1 MSFQLR
7 RLVALALAA
16 LALTAGATATATA
29 ASASAPPAQ
38 AVNQPAADDFDGYP
52 GEGLGHG
59 HGHGHG
65 HGQERPLHFGPFEIP
80 RDGTVSG
87 GFSWGMRG

>member
-29 ASASAPPAQ
+29 AAAASASARPAQ

-52 GEGLGHG
+52 GE
-59 HGHGHG
+59 GHGHG

-80 RDGTVSG
+80 RNGTVSG

>member
-7 RLVALALAA
+7 RLFALALAA

-29 ASASAPPAQ
+29 ASASARPAQ
-38 AVNQPAADDFDGYP
+38 AVNQLAADDFDGYP
-52 GEGLGHG
+52 GEEF
-59 HGHGHG
+59 GHGHG

-87 GFSWGMRG
+87 GFSWGLRG